1 VEGRLQRIGDAHPGS
16 KEKTV
21 TRRRRSVLRSFCLTF
36 AATCLLLVFAGGSWS
51 GTAAAA
57 PKNCVPSVYMGSRW
71 AVAAQGVSCLYAKTW
86 LPKMYAAPSAPG
98 GKWSGPAGWIC
109 VKVQRDPG
117 HVTRGVC
124 ETATHKLMAWKVIGK
139 A

>member
-1 VEGRLQRIGDAHPGS
+1 M
-16 KEKTV
+16 
-21 TRRRRSVLRSFCLTF
+21 TRRQRSARRSFLLTVAAACLVLVL
-36 AATCLLLVFAGGSWS
+36 AGGSWS

-57 PKNCVPSVYMGSRW
+57 PKNCEPSVYMGYRW

-86 LPKMYAAPSAPG
+86 LPDMYAAPSAKG
-98 GKWSGPAGWIC
+98 GAWKGPAGWIC
-109 VKVQRDPG
+109 IKVQRDPG

-124 ETATHKLMAWKVIGK
+124 GTKTHKLMAWKVIGK

>member
-1 VEGRLQRIGDAHPGS
+1 M
-16 KEKTV
+16 
-21 TRRRRSVLRSFCLTF
+21 TRRPRSARRSFLLTVAAASLVLGL
-36 AATCLLLVFAGGSWS
+36 AGGSWS
-51 GTAAAA
+51 GTAVAA
-57 PKNCVPSVYMGSRW
+57 PKNCVPSVYMGNRW

-86 LPKMYAAPSAPG
+86 LPDMYAAPSAPG
-98 GKWSGPAGWIC
+98 GVWKGPPGWFC

-124 ETATHKLMAWKVIGK
+124 GTKTHKLMAWKVIGK